1 MLSLSNI
8 KNKYRP
14 TVEESV
20 KDYHTAERR
29 ERVKKRLTETESIIL
44 DSLRLGA
51 ENSTTTKHLL
61 SVLGWTNSPNNV
73 RRLREIIQTLRLRH
87 KVPILAIRK
96 GHNSGY
102 FIAETVEELLE
113 HLAPLKAQM
122 NQERRL
128 IKVLSGANIE
138 RWKNKNRGV

>member
-1 MLSLSNI
+1 M
-8 KNKYRP
+8 
-14 TVEESV
+14 
-20 KDYHTAERR
+20 
-29 ERVKKRLTETESIIL
+29 
-44 DSLRLGA
+44 RLGA

-73 RRLREIIQTLRLRH
+73 RRLREIIQSLRLRH

-96 GHNSGY
+96 GHKSGY

-113 HLAPLKAQM
+113 HLAPLRAQM

-138 RWKNKNRGV
+138 RWKNKEKVEHWKNKK

>member
-1 MLSLSNI
+1 M
-8 KNKYRP
+8 
-14 TVEESV
+14 
-20 KDYHTAERR
+20 
-29 ERVKKRLTETESIIL
+29 KKRLTETESIIL
-44 DSLRLGA
+44 GSLRLGA

-87 KVPILAIRK
+87 KVPILAIRN
-96 GHNSGY
+96 GHNRGY

-113 HLAPLKAQM
+113 HLAPLRAQM

-138 RWKNKNRGV
+138 RWKNKEKVEHWMNKNRGV

>member
-1 MLSLSNI
+1 M
-8 KNKYRP
+8 
-14 TVEESV
+14 
-20 KDYHTAERR
+20 
-29 ERVKKRLTETESIIL
+29 KKKMIANESIIL

-61 SVLGWTNSPNNV
+61 SVLGWMNSPNNV
-73 RRLREIIQTLRLRH
+73 RRLREIIQSLRLRH

-113 HLAPLKAQM
+113 HLAPLKAQI
-122 NQERRL
+122 NQEIRL
-128 IKVLSGANIE
+128 VKVLSGVNVE
-138 RWKNKNRGV
+138 RWNSKNRGV